1 MPQATNTLADS
12 PALERTLV
20 ASPANTVRTLQPA
33 DRVALSI
40 HRDFAGIEAEWRR
53 FEQDADA
60 TVFQSFGWLA
70 TWYRH
75 VGTRNGVM
83 PAIVTA
89 RGADGRL
96 LFLLPLAVEPGLVRR
111 LTFLGSDLSDYNAP
125 LLARDFAQR
134 VSPDRFVTLWGEIRA
149 LLQQQDDLRHDV
161 VELTKMPETLGAQAN
176 PLIGL
181 EVGPNPSGAHLTHLG
196 ATWDEY
202 YEGRRSSATRRRD
215 RTKRKKLSEHGAVR
229 MVEPADADDI
239 AHTLETLIA
248 QKSRLFAHMGVANMF
263 ARPGCKDFYIG
274 LATNP
279 ATRHL
284 VHVSRLEVGAAVA
297 AVNLGLTFRDTYYYI
312 LASYDDGELSRFGPG
327 ATHLRD
333 LMQRAI
339 ERGFRHFD
347 FTIGDE
353 RYKHEWADTSMT
365 LYDHTA
371 AASLRGRPFVI
382 AGIAFRRLKR
392 TIKQTPVLW
401 RAFGLVRA
409 AMGPLLGRRRIGEKH
424 ARERD
429 TATLPIAPE

>member
-1 MPQATNTLADS
+1 MPHACRRERFLA
-12 PALERTLV
+12 
-20 ASPANTVRTLQPA
+20 
-33 DRVALSI
+33 
-40 HRDFAGIEAEWRR
+40 
-53 FEQDADA
+53 
-60 TVFQSFGWLA
+60 
-70 TWYRH
+70 
-75 VGTRNGVM
+75 
-83 PAIVTA
+83 
-89 RGADGRL
+89 
-96 LFLLPLAVEPGLVRR
+96 
-111 LTFLGSDLSDYNAP
+111 
-125 LLARDFAQR
+125 
-134 VSPDRFVTLWGEIRA
+134 LWGDIRE
-149 LLQQQDDLRHDV
+149 LLQQQDDLRHDI
-161 VELTKMPETLGAQAN
+161 VELTKMPETVGGQAN

-181 EVGPNPSGAHLTHLG
+181 EVGLNPSGAHLTHLG

-215 RTKRKKLSEHGAVR
+215 RTKIKKLGEYGAVR
-229 MVEPADADDI
+229 MVEPGEANDI
-239 AHTLETLIA
+239 AGTLETLIA

-263 ARPGCKDFYIG
+263 ARPGCKDFYLD

-327 ATHLRD
+327 AAHLRN

-371 AASLRGRPFVI
+371 AASLRGRPFVL
-382 AGIAFRRLKR
+382 ARIAFRRLKR
-392 TIKQTPVLW
+392 TIKQTPALW
-401 RAFGLVRA
+401 RAFGLRARRHGSAAGAAQACGQRRTARRA
-409 AMGPLLGRRRIGEKH
+409 AP
-424 ARERD
+424 
-429 TATLPIAPE
+429 TAPPIAPD